1 MSDVQQ
7 LRDDLHYV
15 RGAMSRRERADYA
28 PPGIMYLWVIY
39 ILVGYTLMDFRIE
52 YAGPFFAIGGVV
64 GGIISAILGR
74 IHSQKIGES
83 DRTTAIKA
91 MLHFFGGI
99 SFGAIG
105 TISLAT
111 YLPTLR
117 GTEGSQVFVVMIGL
131 VYFLWG
137 VHYQRYFMLLGPIVM
152 AGGVLVG
159 QIHHFGWTILG
170 AVISLGLILPTL
182 FTSSPKVSAEST
194 PTPDPGAQA

>member
-15 RGAMSRRERADYA
+15 RGAMARRERVDYA
-28 PPGIMYLWVIY
+28 PPGIMYVWVVY

-64 GGIISAILGR
+64 GGILSWI
-74 IHSQKIGES
+74 IGSIYSRKVGET

-91 MLHFFGGI
+91 MLHFGGGI
-99 SFGAIG
+99 FIAALG
-105 TISLAT
+105 TIALGVFIE
-111 YLPTLR
+111 PIR
-117 GTEGSQVFVVMIGL
+117 GTQGSQVFVVMIGL

-137 VHYQRYFMLLGPIVM
+137 VHYQRYFMFLGPVVM

-170 AVISLGLILPTL
+170 AVISLGLLLPTL
-182 FTSSPKVSAEST
+182 ISSAVKPAIELPAAPGT
-194 PTPDPGAQA
+194 GAQP